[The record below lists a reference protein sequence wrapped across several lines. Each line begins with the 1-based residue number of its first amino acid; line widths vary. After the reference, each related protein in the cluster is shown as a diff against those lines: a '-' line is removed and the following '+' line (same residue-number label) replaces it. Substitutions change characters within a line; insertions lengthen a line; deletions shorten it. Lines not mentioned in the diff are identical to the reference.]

1 MMRKLSKELGDCD
14 IRRAQKA
21 GDDREDTAFLNKM
34 VSEWGTFFF
43 GVLYSHYVCFF
54 FKLLSHTL

>member
-34 VSEWGTFFF
+34 VSEWGTFFLESF
-43 GVLYSHYVCFF
+43 TVTMFVSFLNF
-54 FKLLSHTL
+54 